1 MILLVKF
8 LYKIFVVIIAI
19 LILIIFVVIAAIA
32 FGITDSTNTPWI
44 FEAPEKRAGR
54 LGEYEA
60 TGAIESVLR
69 EDDYLFTNISISYKG
84 RQTELD
90 NVVVNKYGVFIIEAK
105 NYKGCLVGEEDDY
118 KWVKYKENR
127 YGNTFKEEVKNPIKQ
142 VKRQIYILAK
152 YLENHDERTWIEGYA
167 ILVEGNSP
175 VESNLILKSTNAIDE
190 AIHTPGQR
198 PLSKQKI
205 EKIKKILS
213 EAKTKG
219 L

>member
-1 MILLVKF
+1 MGYFI
-8 LYKIFVVIIAI
+8 IIAI

-32 FGITDSTNTPWI
+32 FGITDNTNTPWI

-54 LGEYEA
+54 LGEYVA
-60 TGAIESVLR
+60 TDAIKSVLR
-69 EDDYLFTNISISYKG
+69 EDDYLFTNISISYEDL
-84 RQTELD
+84 QTELD

-105 NYKGCLVGEEDDY
+105 NYKGRLFGEKDDY
-118 KWVKYKENR
+118 MWVKYKEDG
-127 YGNTFKEEVKNPIKQ
+127 YGNTFKDEVKNPIKQ
-142 VKRQIYILAK
+142 VKRQIHILAK
-152 YLENHDERTWIEGYA
+152 YLENHGERTWIEGYA

-175 VESNLILKSTNAIDE
+175 VESECILESTDAIDE
-190 AIHTPGQR
+190 AIHTPGRR

-205 EKIKKILS
+205 EAIKKILS